1 MAGDTVHEA
10 PNCGRW
16 IRVYKLGPLVER
28 MRNFTGM
35 FGNGSFF
42 CFKKLGF
49 RDENQKKSSVELKCK
64 IPLECGKQKAM
75 FWSK

>member
-1 MAGDTVHEA
+1 
-10 PNCGRW
+10 
-16 IRVYKLGPLVER
+16 
-28 MRNFTGM
+28 M

-64 IPLECGKQKAM
+64 IPLECGKQKAN
-75 FWSK
+75 FLDAHGIPPKNIWAT